1 MTDGA
6 GTLYVV
12 ATPIGNLDDI
22 SLRARK
28 VLEEVDL
35 VAAEDTRRSGKLLDM
50 LGIRNQLIS
59 CHEHNETGRVP
70 ELLERLTGGESIALV
85 SDAGTPLV
93 SDPGFRLVSA
103 AAQAGIDVRPIPGCS
118 AAIAA
123 VSVAGL
129 PTDQLLFAGFLPSGA
144 AKRATRLEALKTNPA
159 TLIMYEAVHRVTATL
174 EALELA
180 FGAER
185 PIMAAREI
193 TKLHE
198 CFYRGTIAE
207 VREQI
212 AADAGGNKGEFTLV
226 IQGAEQAEPSDA
238 DVDRT
243 LKVLLG
249 YLGVRQAADATAKI
263 LGTKKN
269 AVYKRALELR
279 ESTDGEY

>member
-1 MTDGA
+1 MPDGA

-28 VLEEVDL
+28 VLAEVDL

-50 LGIRNQLIS
+50 LGIRNRLIS
-59 CHEHNETGRVP
+59 CHEHNEAERVP
-70 ELLERLTGGESIALV
+70 ELLERLARGESIALV

-103 AAQAGIDVRPIPGCS
+103 AAEAGADIRPIPGCS

-129 PTDQLLFAGFLPSGA
+129 PTDQLLFVGFLPST
-144 AKRATRLEALKTNPA
+144 AKKREARLEALKTSQA
-159 TLIMYEAVHRVTATL
+159 TLIIYEAVHRVSATL
-174 EALELA
+174 EALEA
-180 FGAER
+180 MFGADR
-185 PIMAAREI
+185 KMLAAREI

-226 IQGAEQAEPSDA
+226 VKGAEQAGPDDA
-238 DVDRT
+238 DLDRT
-243 LKVLLG
+243 LKILIG
-249 YLGVRQAADATAKI
+249 YLGVRQAADAAAKI

-269 AVYKRALELR
+269 AAYKRALELR